1 MLNKGDRPYMKEQA
15 YQQALAFNPNIVV
28 IKLGTND
35 SKSFNWVHKAD
46 FIKDTQTMIDA
57 FKALPSQPEIYLC
70 YPSKAYLTGESIND
84 DIISKEIIPMIK
96 KVAKK
101 NKLPVIDLH
110 SAMDGMPE
118 LFPDHIHPNEEGAK
132 VMAKAVYNAIAK

>member
-1 MLNKGDRPYMKEQA
+1 MF
-15 YQQALAFNPNIVV
+15 LA
-28 IKLGTND
+28 TE
-35 SKSFNWVHKAD
+35 
-46 FIKDTQTMIDA
+46 FIYIEDAEIIDI
-57 FKALPSQPEIYLC
+57 Q
-70 YPSKAYLTGESIND
+70 SIND

-132 VMAKAVYNAIAK
+132 VMAKAVYDAIKK

>member
-1 MLNKGDRPYMKEQA
+1 MLK
-15 YQQALAFNPNIVV
+15 F
-28 IKLGTND
+28 
-35 SKSFNWVHKAD
+35 FFAD
-46 FIKDTQTMIDA
+46 FPAARTA
-57 FKALPSQPEIYLC
+57 FVFRPFGTAEIS
-70 YPSKAYLTGESIND
+70 SKAYLTGESIND

-132 VMAKAVYNAIAK
+132 VMAKAVYDAIAK

>member
-1 MLNKGDRPYMKEQA
+1 
-15 YQQALAFNPNIVV
+15 
-28 IKLGTND
+28 
-35 SKSFNWVHKAD
+35 
-46 FIKDTQTMIDA
+46 
-57 FKALPSQPEIYLC
+57 
-70 YPSKAYLTGESIND
+70 
-84 DIISKEIIPMIK
+84 MIK

-132 VMAKAVYNAIAK
+132 LSKKPVLIRL

>member
-1 MLNKGDRPYMKEQA
+1 
-15 YQQALAFNPNIVV
+15 
-28 IKLGTND
+28 
-35 SKSFNWVHKAD
+35 
-46 FIKDTQTMIDA
+46 
-57 FKALPSQPEIYLC
+57 
-70 YPSKAYLTGESIND
+70 
-84 DIISKEIIPMIK
+84 MIK

-132 VMAKAVYNAIAK
+132 VMAKAVYDAIKNKGNRRSRQGLISKKEIFIGCPHYSSSFCCVIQDNQLFLFPNLE

>member
-1 MLNKGDRPYMKEQA
+1 MRSEKDGIGL
-15 YQQALAFNPNIVV
+15 LA
-28 IKLGTND
+28 KL
-35 SKSFNWVHKAD
+35 
-46 FIKDTQTMIDA
+46 
-57 FKALPSQPEIYLC
+57 E
-70 YPSKAYLTGESIND
+70 
-84 DIISKEIIPMIK
+84 SKEIIPMIK

-132 VMAKAVYNAIAK
+132 VMAKAVYDAIKK

>member
-1 MLNKGDRPYMKEQA
+1 
-15 YQQALAFNPNIVV
+15 
-28 IKLGTND
+28 
-35 SKSFNWVHKAD
+35 
-46 FIKDTQTMIDA
+46 
-57 FKALPSQPEIYLC
+57 
-70 YPSKAYLTGESIND
+70 
-84 DIISKEIIPMIK
+84 MIK

-132 VMAKAVYNAIAK
+132 VMAKSCLRCYSKIKGNEGADRN

>member
-1 MLNKGDRPYMKEQA
+1 MQLIIRD
-15 YQQALAFNPNIVV
+15 L
-28 IKLGTND
+28 
-35 SKSFNWVHKAD
+35 
-46 FIKDTQTMIDA
+46 
-57 FKALPSQPEIYLC
+57 IYRSPL
-70 YPSKAYLTGESIND
+70 
-84 DIISKEIIPMIK
+84 K

-132 VMAKAVYNAIAK
+132 VMAKAVYDAIAK

>member
-1 MLNKGDRPYMKEQA
+1 
-15 YQQALAFNPNIVV
+15 
-28 IKLGTND
+28 
-35 SKSFNWVHKAD
+35 
-46 FIKDTQTMIDA
+46 MIDA

-118 LFPDHIHPNEEGAK
+118 LFPDHIHHNEEGAK
-132 VMAKAVYNAIAK
+132 VMAKAVYDAIKK

>member
-1 MLNKGDRPYMKEQA
+1 
-15 YQQALAFNPNIVV
+15 
-28 IKLGTND
+28 
-35 SKSFNWVHKAD
+35 
-46 FIKDTQTMIDA
+46 
-57 FKALPSQPEIYLC
+57 
-70 YPSKAYLTGESIND
+70 
-84 DIISKEIIPMIK
+84 MIK

-132 VMAKAVYNAIAK
+132 VMAKAVYDAIKNKESRRSRPGLISKKRFLSVVHIIHRLFVVLFKTINYFCSQTLSK

>member
-1 MLNKGDRPYMKEQA
+1 
-15 YQQALAFNPNIVV
+15 
-28 IKLGTND
+28 
-35 SKSFNWVHKAD
+35 
-46 FIKDTQTMIDA
+46 
-57 FKALPSQPEIYLC
+57 
-70 YPSKAYLTGESIND
+70 
-84 DIISKEIIPMIK
+84 MIK

-132 VMAKAVYNAIAK
+132 VMAKAVCCVIQDNQLFLFPNLE

>member
-1 MLNKGDRPYMKEQA
+1 
-15 YQQALAFNPNIVV
+15 
-28 IKLGTND
+28 
-35 SKSFNWVHKAD
+35 
-46 FIKDTQTMIDA
+46 MIDA

-118 LFPDHIHPNEEGAK
+118 LFPDHIHPKETKEQTGINQPKRDFLSVVRIIHTSFCCVIQDNQLFLFPNLE
-132 VMAKAVYNAIAK
+132 